1 MAEDILPVWRCTKQ
15 MNRRIL
21 SIVLEEYAEKRVSAR
36 SEAERKKKKLYNDI
50 PALEKIDIDIS
61 SCGFKLMKASLDE
74 SEDYDSALERIKA
87 ETIELRE
94 KRKKLLAE
102 NNLPENVCEPVYS
115 CKNCNDTGYKDGKMC
130 DCLRKAVA
138 ILSYKESGLG
148 TALTAQTFDN
158 FNLSYYLAGNDS
170 EVFERM
176 TNLYADAK
184 AYANN
189 FCGKGNLLMI
199 GGTGLGKTHLSTS
212 IAKTVIEKGYTVV
225 YESAQKIFD
234 IFEDK
239 KFGRTPDADTEKFGN
254 ADLLIVDDLG
264 TEHITQFTVSVLYNL
279 INERCNNSKA
289 MIISTNLT
297 PEELKNTYK
306 PRIFSRLLGEF
317 KFMPFHGKD
326 IRLQKLGE

>member
-1 MAEDILPVWRCTKQ
+1 

-21 SIVLEEYAEKRVSAR
+21 STVLEEFAEKRVSAR
-36 SEAERKKKKLYNDI
+36 SEAERKKKKLYMDI

-74 SEDYDSALERIKA
+74 SENYDAALERIKE
-87 ETIELRE
+87 ETSELRK
-94 KRKKLLAE
+94 KRKMLLAE
-102 NNLPENVCEPVYS
+102 YNLPENVCDPIYS

-130 DCLRKAVA
+130 DCLKKAVA

-148 TALTAQTFDN
+148 TALASQTFDN

-170 EVFERM
+170 EVFEHM
-176 TNLYADAK
+176 SSLYMKAK
-184 AYANN
+184 SYAEN
-189 FCGKGNLLMI
+189 FNRNDNLLMI
-199 GGTGLGKTHLSTS
+199 GGTGLGKTHLSTA
-212 IAKTVIEKGYTVV
+212 IAKTIIEKGYTVV

-239 KFGRTPDADTEKFGN
+239 KFGRTPDADTEKFSN
-254 ADLLIVDDLG
+254 ADLLIIDDLG

-297 PEELKNTYK
+297 PDELKNTYK

-317 KFMPFHGKD
+317 KFMPFRGRD
-326 IRLQKLGE
+326 VRLQKLGE